1 MDIRPREVTVPLYSA
16 PVRPHLEYCVQIWDP
31 QQRKDVGLL
40 KKVHRRAMSMIRGL
54 KHLSCADRLRELAL
68 FSLEKRRV
76 QKDIFMAFQYLK
88 EDYKQEQNQPF
99 THVDSDRTSRNGFK
113 LKVRRFRGESFS
125 LRRW

>member
-1 MDIRPREVTVPLYSA
+1 M
-16 PVRPHLEYCVQIWDP
+16 RPHLEYCVQIWDP

-54 KHLSCADRLRELAL
+54 EHLSCADRLRELAL
-68 FSLEKRRV
+68 FSLKKRRV

-88 EDYKQEQNQPF
+88 GDYKQEENQPF